1 MLKRKNVEEKEH
13 MKLHT
18 DLKRSQLQ
26 SVIVLIVGIVKA
38 LDLQMIR
45 SSQKQL
51 TVICGI
57 DVWLHMI
64 TAFAIGQILESEGSA
79 DVELKNLERLMSDQ
93 EAADMLKLMSRFTP
107 ITKR

>member
-1 MLKRKNVEEKEH
+1 
-13 MKLHT
+13 
-18 DLKRSQLQ
+18 
-26 SVIVLIVGIVKA
+26 
-38 LDLQMIR
+38 
-45 SSQKQL
+45 
-51 TVICGI
+51 
-57 DVWLHMI
+57 MI